1 MAIVNRIINIKYGYR
16 LEILNKPETKKKKK
30 GEKKKSERP
39 KHQHIQSLPTPMSL
53 SKKTHRGYHVKE
65 TRRKEKKNFKFCDK
79 RRTETERKKN

>member
-16 LEILNKPETKKKKK
+16 LEILNKPKTK
-30 GEKKKSERP
+30 KKKSERP

-65 TRRKEKKNFKFCDK
+65 RWKKEKKISNFATREKQK
-79 RRTETERKKN
+79 QRERKIRSKYSV